1 MLFSRLKRDI
11 HCLVNMVAEQH
22 HGGTGGGIVE
32 LSDEE
37 MGNFA
42 AGGAATKVR
51 RGWRRSSRGLRPG
64 ESMQRRQWMN
74 RSIGAMVTLF
84 TIAFIPLQPT
94 QAGASTKGT
103 VSVGI
108 VCGCTGPLASSTST
122 SPLSY
127 ESWANAVN
135 AKGGVN
141 GYKINVI
148 VKDDQSSPALGLQ
161 DAKTL
166 IQADH
171 VVALVDATDTES
183 AWADF
188 AKQSDVPVV
197 GGFNLSVDDITNS
210 NFFASGTTEDAFTLA
225 QVLGAKKV
233 HATKIAEFY
242 CAEDP
247 LCSEIVPVL
256 KSTAAS
262 QGVSVAIVEE
272 ISAAQPNYTAQCLAA
287 KQAGAT
293 YVSIAESVNAVQAMA
308 ADCSRQGYFPWYQI
322 ADGGVSKS
330 FTSAVGLNT
339 KSFGYQT
346 GLPFF
351 NTTSPAA
358 KKMIADIK
366 KTAPKIL
373 SNPNYNQDNV
383 SMYASAVLFGKAL
396 QAGTVG
402 QSGPVTTQE
411 IYKGLYTIHNDTLGG
426 LSPPLTF
433 KPNQPNPV
441 GCWYWIG
448 MAHHHFTTPY
458 GLKPVCKPSS

>member
-1 MLFSRLKRDI
+1 
-11 HCLVNMVAEQH
+11 MV
-22 HGGTGGGIVE
+22 I
-32 LSDEE
+32 L
-37 MGNFA
+37 
-42 AGGAATKVR
+42 
-51 RGWRRSSRGLRPG
+51 
-64 ESMQRRQWMN
+64 
-74 RSIGAMVTLF
+74 LF
-84 TIAFIPLQPT
+84 TAFIPFQST
-94 QAGASTKGT
+94 QAGAATKGT

-122 SPLSY
+122 SPQSY

-135 AKGGVN
+135 AKGGIN

-148 VKDDQSSPALGLQ
+148 VKDDQSSPANGLQ
-161 DAKTL
+161 DAQTL
-166 IQADH
+166 IQVDH
-171 VVALVDATDTES
+171 VVALVDATDTET
-183 AWADF
+183 AWAAF
-188 AKQSDVPVV
+188 AKQEGVPVV
-197 GGFNLSVDDITNS
+197 GGFNLSIDDLTSS
-210 NFFASGTTEDAFTLA
+210 NFFATGTTEDAFTLA
-225 QVLGAKKV
+225 EVLGGKKV

-247 LCSEIVPVL
+247 LCAEIVPVL
-256 KSTAAS
+256 KSTAAAN
-262 QGVSVAIVEE
+262 GVSVVAVSE

-287 KQAGAT
+287 RQAGAT
-293 YVSIAESVNAVQAMA
+293 YVGIGESVTAVEAMA

-339 KSFGYQT
+339 KSFGYET

-351 NTTSPAA
+351 DTTASAA
-358 KKMIADIK
+358 KKMIAAIK
-366 KTAPKIL
+366 KTAPQIL

-383 SMYASAVLFGKAL
+383 SMYASAVLFGQAL
-396 QAGTVG
+396 EAGTAG
-402 QSGPVTTQE
+402 KSGPVTTQE

-441 GCWYWIG
+441 DCWYWVG
-448 MAHHHFTTPY
+448 MAHHHFTTPD